1 MVDMRNAKT
10 TIISEGCDP
19 AVAEAIKQ
27 FHDRWQPY
35 SSSSRQHPIVRL
47 IEELIDPALATYTE
61 KLPLRYL
68 GHIPGAGTGMG
79 LGGIIR
85 LVGFD
90 AMVPLQR
97 ELQRR
102 FIRQEDCASARDK
115 RFAATIESLF
125 ELIWAC
131 ACKQPVESPLRGSD
145 GKARGLNGRRRQGFC
160 RFCGELTA
168 LASFAGDESQLRGAA
183 DTLRLSSLYCAAHQP
198 KLLNGAWNPAYR
210 QAKRSVA
217 QFDLEFARLKRQC
230 AKRSNPRAAASGDK
244 LVDGYFFHYML
255 VQTLQPADMAE
266 LRNLARLMVD
276 SKLSDTKKKMLMLQY
291 TGINQSEIAEQ
302 LSINDE
308 RPMTRQAVSKA
319 LKTLPSIPATF
330 HLKEQ

>member
-1 MVDMRNAKT
+1 MVDMANAKPS
-10 TIISEGCDP
+10 IISDDCDP
-19 AVAEAIKQ
+19 GVAKAIKQ
-27 FHDRWQPY
+27 VHDRWQPY
-35 SSSSRQHPIVRL
+35 SASPGTHSIVGL
-47 IEELIDPALATYTE
+47 IEELIDPAVAAYTA

-68 GHIPGAGTGMG
+68 GHIPGAGTGAG

-85 LVGFD
+85 LIGFD

-102 FIRQEDCASARDK
+102 FICQEDCTSARDK
-115 RFAATIESLF
+115 QFAATLESLF

-145 GKARGLNGRRRQGFC
+145 GKSRGLNGRRRQGFC

-168 LASFAGDESQLRGAA
+168 LASFAGDKSQTRGGA
-183 DTLRLSSLYCAAHQP
+183 DKLRLSSLYCSAHQP
-198 KLLNGAWNPAYR
+198 KLLTGTWNPAYL
-210 QAKRSVA
+210 QAKRSAA
-217 QFDLEFARLKRQC
+217 QFDLELARLSRQC

-255 VQTLQPADMAE
+255 GQTLQPADIAE

-276 SKLSDTKKKMLMLQY
+276 WKLTDAKKKILMLQY
-291 TGINQSEIAEQ
+291 SGLNQSEIARQ
-302 LSINDE
+302 LSKHDQ
-308 RPMTRQAVSKA
+308 RPMTRQVVSKVLKA
-319 LKTLPSIPATF
+319 LTSIPEIL
-330 HLKEQ
+330 HLKKQ